1 MYQRVYF
8 INSIIIIFKCELFIY
23 IYSISKDEERSHYK
37 RSNYTHTKKNNFVTQ
52 QDDRRNPV
60 KYNFIRLTFV
70 RRPIIIHGSL

>member
-1 MYQRVYF
+1 MRREVI
-8 INSIIIIFKCELFIY
+8 INEAT
-23 IYSISKDEERSHYK
+23 
-37 RSNYTHTKKNNFVTQ
+37 THTQKNNFVTQ

>member
-1 MYQRVYF
+1 MRREVI
-8 INSIIIIFKCELFIY
+8 INEAT
-23 IYSISKDEERSHYK
+23 
-37 RSNYTHTKKNNFVTQ
+37 THTKKKNFVTQ

>member
-23 IYSISKDEERSHYK
+23 ILFQKMRREVIINEAT
-37 RSNYTHTKKNNFVTQ
+37 THTQKNNFITQ

-70 RRPIIIHGSL
+70 RRPIIIHRSL

>member
-23 IYSISKDEERSHYK
+23 IYFISKDEGRSHYK
-37 RSNYTHTKKNNFVTQ
+37 RSNYPQKNNFITQ

-70 RRPIIIHGSL
+70 RRPIIIHRSL

>member
-23 IYSISKDEERSHYK
+23 IYILFQKMRREVIINEATAH
-37 RSNYTHTKKNNFVTQ
+37 KKNNFITQ

-60 KYNFIRLTFV
+60 KYNFI
-70 RRPIIIHGSL
+70 

>member
-1 MYQRVYF
+1 MRREVI
-8 INSIIIIFKCELFIY
+8 INEAT
-23 IYSISKDEERSHYK
+23 
-37 RSNYTHTKKNNFVTQ
+37 THTQKKNNFVTQ